1 MPTRTELGFQT
12 VRSAFKTAVPAQDLC
27 QRIDAEEDL
36 SAIFNLVTKEG
47 TRLLNSEGA
56 SVLLLDK
63 ENCELWSQATADG
76 EVIRF
81 DARLGVAGAAV
92 TTGNIINVSDAQ
104 HDQRFYAGV
113 DTKTKKRT
121 RNILAV
127 PLKTPT
133 GEIVG
138 VFEALNKKGG
148 PFSVHDE
155 AIASSLA
162 AQAAMPLKTAN
173 LVKQLRN
180 RQRQLQKENTQL
192 WREVEGRF
200 ATQNLIGSSSR
211 MQGIVRLIDQIRD
224 SHVDV
229 LITGENGTGKELV
242 AKAIHYNS
250 PRARSPF
257 IALNCAALPDNL
269 IESELFGIEKGVA
282 TGVESRV
289 GKFEQANGGTLFLDE
304 IGDLGLNAQAK
315 ILRVLQERVL
325 ERVGG
330 RASLPIDVRILAA
343 TNRNLET
350 ALTRGTFRE
359 DLYYRLKVI
368 HIQTPP
374 LREISED
381 IPVLANYFISKYYK
395 EMGKE
400 PKKLSASAL
409 RSFQNYPWPGNI
421 RQLENEVKRLV
432 ATVRRTTITE
442 EDLDEAMQMHTDQR
456 GSPIGSLIR
465 SLPQAVAELEERLIR
480 DALLACHNNQVQT
493 AKRVGLSRQGLIKK
507 MKRYG
512 IAHS

>member
-1 MPTRTELGFQT
+1 MPTRTHLSPQPIQ
-12 VRSAFKTAVPAQDLC
+12 SAFKLAEPVRDLC
-27 QRIDAEEDL
+27 QQIDSQGSL
-36 SAIFNLVTKEG
+36 SEIFTLLTREG
-47 TRLLNSEGA
+47 TRLMNSEGA

-63 ENCELWSQATADG
+63 EHCELWSQSTADG

-92 TTGNIINVSDAQ
+92 TTGNLINVSDAQ
-104 HDQRFYAGV
+104 HDQRFYAGI

-127 PLKTPT
+127 PLKTLS

-148 PFSVHDE
+148 PFSAHDE
-155 AIASSLA
+155 AIASALA

-173 LVKQLRN
+173 LVTQLRN
-180 RQRQLQKENTQL
+180 RQRELQKENTQL

-200 ATQNLIGSSSR
+200 ATQNLIGTSLR

-224 SHVDV
+224 SQVDV

-250 PRARSPF
+250 PRARNPF
-257 IALNCAALPDNL
+257 IALNCAALPENL

-304 IGDLGLNAQAK
+304 IGDLGPNAQAK

-330 RASLPIDVRILAA
+330 RSTMAIDVRILAA
-343 TNRNLET
+343 TNKSLEK
-350 ALTRGTFRE
+350 AIAGGAFRE
-359 DLYYRLKVI
+359 DLYYRLKVV
-368 HIQTPP
+368 HLQTPP
-374 LREISED
+374 LREIPED
-381 IPVLANYFISKYYK
+381 IPVLASYFLSKYSK
-395 EMGKE
+395 DMAKE
-400 PKKLSASAL
+400 PKKISTSAL
-409 RSFQNYPWPGNI
+409 RSLEFYSWPGNI
-421 RQLENEVKRLV
+421 RQLENEMRRLMV
-432 ATVRRTTITE
+432 TVRRTTITE
-442 EDLDEAMQMHTDQR
+442 DDLDETMRINSIQK
-456 GSPIGSLIR
+456 GSSIGGSIR
-465 SLPQAVAELEERLIR
+465 SLPQAVSELEERLIR
-480 DALLACHNNQVQT
+480 EALLACHNNQVQT
-493 AKRVGLSRQGLIKK
+493 AKRLGLSRQGLIKK

-512 IAHS
+512 ISSS